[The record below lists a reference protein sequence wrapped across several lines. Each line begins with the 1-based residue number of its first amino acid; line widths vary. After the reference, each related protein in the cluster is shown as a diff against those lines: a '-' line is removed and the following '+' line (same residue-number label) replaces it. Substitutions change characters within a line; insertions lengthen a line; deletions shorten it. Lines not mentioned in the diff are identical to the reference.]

1 MNLIH
6 EHACLLRRLAALQA
20 RVSEQMG
27 ALARERAA
35 ACARADA
42 AERACQQLQGTLV
55 RERARLV
62 IASTRW
68 WWGLGGPVPDAVRAA
83 SPEVTAS
90 PMSAADALCQM
101 GCQGHAHPWLT
112 QDGRCLLKGGDCTRT
127 EGAMV
132 SEAPGAR

>member
-1 MNLIH
+1 
-6 EHACLLRRLAALQA
+6 
-20 RVSEQMG
+20 
-27 ALARERAA
+27 
-35 ACARADA
+35 DA

-90 PMSAADALCQM
+90 PMSAADVLCQT

-112 QDGRCLLKGGDCTRT
+112 EDGRCLLKGGDCTRT

>member
-42 AERACQQLQGTLV
+42 AERACQQLQRTLV

-62 IASTRW
+62 V
-68 WWGLGGPVPDAVRAA
+68 GPGRA
-83 SPEVTAS
+83 
-90 PMSAADALCQM
+90 
-101 GCQGHAHPWLT
+101 
-112 QDGRCLLKGGDCTRT
+112 
-127 EGAMV
+127 
-132 SEAPGAR
+132 GARCGARGVA